1 MAETRPLTLI
11 EKIIAHNAIGLDS
24 LDSVRPGNIVVLRVS
39 WVMTSEAGWAGM
51 DKTYNVLG
59 RPKIHRK
66 DRFWLAQ
73 DHAVDPRINHKGE
86 AKRLIDLCT
95 AAAKELEITDFYPP
109 NYTIM
114 HTEFCRERAQP
125 GQVVIGADSHTC
137 SAGSLGALAIGLG
150 SADVTVPLITGETW
164 MSIPE
169 TLKITFINR
178 PQFGIG
184 GKDVILH
191 ILSEL
196 KRNTV
201 ADGKVVEYTGPGL
214 KYLSCDARFAI
225 SNMTAEFGGIAGVF
239 QADEITAEYT
249 GRRKNPLHQSESAY
263 FQADDKAVYANEF
276 VIDLSQI
283 LPLVALYPSPDNV
296 SRVTDVLGMR
306 LDGVFIGSCTT
317 TEEDLILAGLV
328 LKAGLEKGYTPVSH
342 GTRRVTPGSV
352 PIVAKLRTLG
362 LISVFE
368 RAAFEIGAPGCSYCI
383 GVAADV
389 AGPGEVWLSSQNRNF
404 KNRMGPG
411 KFTLVKTGYVLK
423 SIRFNW

>member
-1 MAETRPLTLI
+1 MVAEARPLTLV

-24 LDSVRPGNIVVLRVS
+24 LDSVKPGNIVVLQVS

-95 AAAKELEITDFYPP
+95 AAAKELEIVDFYPP

-114 HTEFCRERAQP
+114 HTEFCRKRAQP

-164 MSIPE
+164 LTVPE
-169 TLKITFINR
+169 TLKIAFINS
-178 PQFGIG
+178 PKFGIG

-191 ILSEL
+191 ILGEL

-239 QADEITAEYT
+239 QADEITAEYIA
-249 GRRKNPLHQSESAY
+249 RRESLLHQLEGVY
-263 FQADDKAVYANEF
+263 FRADDGAVYANEY

-283 LPLVALYPSPDNV
+283 PHLMALYPSPDNV
-296 SRVTDVLGMR
+296 TRVTDVHDMR

-317 TEEDLILAGLV
+317 TEEDLILASLV
-328 LKAGLEKGYTPVSH
+328 LKAGLEKGYTPVNH

-352 PIVAKLRTLG
+352 PIVAKLRRLG

-368 RAAFEIGAPGCSYCI
+368 QAGFEIGAPGCSYCI

-404 KNRMGPG
+404 RNRMGPG
-411 KFTLVKTGYVLK
+411 IVFADDLHVY
-423 SIRFNW
+423 